1 MRLMTKERLS
11 AFLDAILAI
20 IMTILV
26 LELPKPEALTWA
38 DIWSLRMS
46 YLAFAIS
53 FFGLAA
59 MWADWHREWQS
70 VDAINEKA
78 VWSMII
84 VLFFMAFMP
93 YCTGLLAM
101 DISSSV
107 AQILYGIDILFI
119 TLFNSLSYRAVAS
132 VEENR
137 ESRPELIARA
147 NLLFIDTAIMIIC
160 VLLSLLVL
168 PYFSII
174 GIIIISVLFILPIFK
189 KRFRY

>member
-53 FFGLAA
+53 FFGLAV
-59 MWADWHREWQS
+59 MWADWHREWQG

-147 NLLFIDTAIMIIC
+147 NLLFIDTAIMLIC

-189 KRFRY
+189 K